1 MVKRPADL
9 AEQPFKVLAGLFRK
23 AERVEHSV
31 GELVFSEGDP
41 ADACYWVEHGLVKVS
56 MASPQGEERVIAL
69 LGPGSILGEL
79 ALIDGEPRSGTVT
92 ALQRTT
98 LRRVHRDEFEK
109 LVKANPKT
117 QNELVMLLASRLR
130 KTDEALAAATFL
142 SGKGRL
148 ARALLELASYT
159 GENAGA
165 EGIVI
170 KHKLTQSDLA
180 AMTGLARENISRI
193 ISEWKRNKIVS
204 RSSSFYCI
212 ADARGLKREMEA
224 RN

>member
-1 MVKRPADL
+1 MVKRPAEV
-9 AEQPFKVLAGLFRK
+9 AEQPFKVLAGLFRN
-23 AERVEHSV
+23 AERVEHSA

-41 ADACYWVEHGLVKVS
+41 ADACYWVERGLVKVS
-56 MASPQGEERVIAL
+56 VASPQGEERIIAL

-79 ALIDGEPRSGTVT
+79 ALIDGEPRSATVT
-92 ALQRTT
+92 AVQRTT
-98 LRRVHRDEFEK
+98 FRRVFRDEFEK
-109 LVKANPKT
+109 LVGADPKIHH
-117 QNELVMLLASRLR
+117 ELVMLLASRLR

-142 SGKGRL
+142 GGKGRL
-148 ARALLELASYT
+148 ARALLELASFT
-159 GENAGA
+159 GEKIES

-193 ISEWKRNKIVS
+193 ISEWKKSKIVS

-212 ADARGLKREMEA
+212 ADVAGLKREMETK
-224 RN
+224 N

>member
-1 MVKRPADL
+1 MVKRPAAL
-9 AEQPFKVLAGLFRK
+9 AVQPFKILAGFFRK
-23 AERVEHSV
+23 AERVDRAA

-41 ADACYWVEHGLVKVS
+41 ADACYWVERGLVKVS

-69 LGPGSILGEL
+69 LGPGAILGEL
-79 ALIDGEPRSGTVT
+79 ALIDGEPRSATVA
-92 ALQRTT
+92 ALQHTT
-98 LRRVHRDEFEK
+98 LRRVLRDEFEK
-109 LVKANPKT
+109 LVGANPNT
-117 QNELVMLLASRLR
+117 HHELAMLLASRLR
-130 KTDEALAAATFL
+130 RTDEALAAASFL

-148 ARALLELASYT
+148 ARALLELASFT
-159 GENAGA
+159 GERVGG

-170 KHKLTQSDLA
+170 KHKVTQSDLA

-212 ADARGLKREMEA
+212 ADAGGLKREMETQ
-224 RN
+224 N